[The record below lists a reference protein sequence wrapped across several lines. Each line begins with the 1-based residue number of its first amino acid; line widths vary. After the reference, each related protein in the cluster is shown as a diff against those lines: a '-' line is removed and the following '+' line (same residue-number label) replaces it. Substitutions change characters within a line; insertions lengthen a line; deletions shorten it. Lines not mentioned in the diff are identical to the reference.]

1 MVVMWGGGVGLGAGL
16 RREIAAARVA
26 KIVSQLR
33 GVFLCCERRA
43 PLTSRHRVPRESLLF
58 GRKMDSQLI

>member
-1 MVVMWGGGVGLGAGL
+1 MSVVLRTVVMWGGGVGLGAGL

-33 GVFLCCERRA
+33 GVFLGCERRA
-43 PLTSRHRVPRESLLF
+43 PVPRESLLF